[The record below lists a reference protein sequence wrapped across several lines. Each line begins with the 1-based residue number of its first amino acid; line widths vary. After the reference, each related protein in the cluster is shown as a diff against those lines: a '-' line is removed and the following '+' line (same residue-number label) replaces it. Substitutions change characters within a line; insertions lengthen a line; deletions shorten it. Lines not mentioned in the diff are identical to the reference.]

1 MYEFKKRYKKVIP
14 STCLI
19 ATTVPMH
26 LLPIDFMH
34 LKRSSAVGR
43 GGWVGGD
50 MSIAVGGV
58 DHLIILP
65 STCKSHKEPRDQRC
79 G

>member
-34 LKRSSAVGR
+34 LKQSSGVGR
-43 GGWVGGD
+43 GGGWVGGD
-50 MSIAVGGV
+50 MSIAVGWGRSF
-58 DHLIILP
+58 DHF
-65 STCKSHKEPRDQRC
+65 T
-79 G
+79 